1 MSSQLLTAQD
11 LATES
16 IQPLQKAGTINTDYL
31 GRTWAYVQASE
42 ALSQGDALVPESYA
56 VIDADVDA
64 AADADTRR
72 VTGTGDFT
80 TSALA
85 DMAGPLVKNSSGAIL
100 QHPNG
105 NIYWLW
111 INAGAAQGQGG
122 PIIARVDD
130 NNVDVYW
137 ANSNDGKIATALTTS
152 SDYVV
157 FTSTRVKQCDAAAG
171 TDTVGGFVQLQAGI
185 TDEYWFWALIK
196 GWGLG
201 SIDTSDSV
209 IAAGEPIVTGTT
221 DATIQGITVGGGS
234 YAAAQTTELAH
245 QIGIGAFDQDADG
258 VIPIYANCVEIFRAL
273 PEGPANIDK
282 AFPAQV

>member
-16 IQPLQKAGTINTDYL
+16 IQPLQKAGTVNTDYL

-42 ALSQGDALVPESYA
+42 ALVQGDALVPESYA
-56 VIDADVDA
+56 ILDSNVTEIVA
-64 AADADTRR
+64 ADTRR
-72 VTGTGDFT
+72 VKSASEFT
-80 TSALA
+80 TTALA
-85 DMAGPLVKNSSGAIL
+85 DMAGPLVKSAAGAIL

-105 NIYWLW
+105 NVYWLW
-111 INAGAAQGQGG
+111 INAAASQGQGG

-130 NNVDVYW
+130 DYVDVYW
-137 ANSNDGKIATALTTS
+137 VNSNDGKIATGLTLS

-157 FTSTRVKQCDAAAG
+157 FTTTRVKKSDAAIG
-171 TDTVGGFVQLQAGI
+171 VDTVGGFVQIQAGI

-201 SIDTSDSV
+201 KIDESDPA
-209 IAAGEPIVTGTT
+209 ILAGEAIVNGTDDGTVNGIATGT
-221 DATIQGITVGGGS
+221 
-234 YAAAQTTELAH
+234 AAQLAH
-245 QIGIGAFDQDADG
+245 QIGIGAFDQDANG
-258 VIPIYANCVEIFRAL
+258 VIPIYANCAEIFRSL

-282 AFPAQV
+282 AYPAQV

>member
-16 IQPLQKAGTINTDYL
+16 IQPLQKAGTISTDYL

-42 ALSQGDALVPESYA
+42 ALTQGDALIPESYA
-56 VIDADVDA
+56 AIDATVDTA
-64 AADADTRR
+64 VDADTRR
-72 VTGTGDFT
+72 VTDSGVFT
-80 TSALA
+80 TTALA
-85 DMAGPLVKNSSGAIL
+85 DMAGPLVKDSSGAIL

-122 PIIARVDD
+122 PIISRVDD
-130 NNVDVYW
+130 NSVDVYW
-137 ANSNDGKIATALTTS
+137 VNSNDGKIATALTTS
-152 SDYVV
+152 SEYVV
-157 FTSTRVKQCDAAAG
+157 FTSTRVKQGDAAAG
-171 TDTVGGFVQLQAGI
+171 TDTVGGFVQMQAGI

-201 SIDTSDSV
+201 KIDTSDTA
-209 IAAGEPIVTGTT
+209 IAAGEAIVTGTV
-221 DATIQGITVGGGS
+221 DATIQGITTGT
-234 YAAAQTTELAH
+234 AAELAH
-245 QIGIGAFDQDADG
+245 QIGIGSMDQDADG
-258 VIPIYANCVEIFRAL
+258 VIPIYANCVELFRAL

-282 AFPAQV
+282 AYPAQV

>member
-16 IQPLQKAGTINTDYL
+16 IQPLQKAGTVNTDYL

-42 ALSQGDALVPESYA
+42 ALAQGDALVPQSYA
-56 VIDADVDA
+56 IIDEDVSATA
-64 AADADTRR
+64 AADTRR

-80 TSALA
+80 TTALA
-85 DMAGPLVKNSSGAIL
+85 DMAGPLVKDSFGAIL

-105 NIYWLW
+105 NVYWLW
-111 INAGAAQGQGG
+111 INAAASQGQGG
-122 PIIARVDD
+122 PIISRVDD
-130 NNVDVYW
+130 DNVDVYW
-137 ANSNDGKIATALTTS
+137 VNSNDGKIATGLTATS
-152 SDYVV
+152 DFVV
-157 FTSTRVKQCDAAAG
+157 FTTTRVKKSDAAIG
-171 TDTVGGFVQLQAGI
+171 VDTVGGFVQMQAGI

-201 SIDTSDSV
+201 KIDTSDAV
-209 IAAGEPIVTGTT
+209 IAAGEAIVNGTDDGTVNGIATGT
-221 DATIQGITVGGGS
+221 
-234 YAAAQTTELAH
+234 AAQLAH

-258 VIPIYANCVEIFRAL
+258 VIPIYANCVEIFRSL

-282 AFPAQV
+282 AYPAQV

>member
-16 IQPLQKAGTINTDYL
+16 IQPLQKAGTVNTDYL

-42 ALSQGDALVPESYA
+42 ALAQGDALVPQSYA
-56 VIDADVDA
+56 IIDEDVSATA
-64 AADADTRR
+64 AADTRR

-80 TSALA
+80 TTALA
-85 DMAGPLVKNSSGAIL
+85 DMAGPLVKDSSGAIL

-105 NIYWLW
+105 NVYWLW

-122 PIIARVDD
+122 PIISRVDD
-130 NNVDVYW
+130 DNVDVYW
-137 ANSNDGKIATALTTS
+137 VNSNDGKIATGLTATS
-152 SDYVV
+152 DFVV
-157 FTSTRVKQCDAAAG
+157 FTTTRVKKSDAAIG
-171 TDTVGGFVQLQAGI
+171 VDTVGGFVQMQAGI

-201 SIDTSDSV
+201 KIDTSDAV
-209 IAAGEPIVTGTT
+209 IAAGEAIVNGTDDGTVNGIATGT
-221 DATIQGITVGGGS
+221 
-234 YAAAQTTELAH
+234 AAQLAH

-258 VIPIYANCVEIFRAL
+258 VIPIYANCVEIFRSL

-282 AFPAQV
+282 AYPAQV

>member
-16 IQPLQKAGTINTDYL
+16 IQPLQKAGTISTDYM

-42 ALSQGDALVPESYA
+42 ALAQGDALVPESYA
-56 VIDADVDA
+56 VIDADVDSA
-64 AADADTRR
+64 AAADTRR

-80 TSALA
+80 TTALA

-100 QHPNG
+100 QHPHG

-157 FTSTRVKQCDAAAG
+157 FTSTRVKKSDAAIG
-171 TDTVGGFVQLQAGI
+171 VDTVGGFVQLQAGI

-196 GWGLG
+196 GWGVG
-201 SIDTSDSV
+201 KIDTSDAV
-209 IAAGEPIVTGTT
+209 IAAGEAIVNGTDDGTVNGIATGTP
-221 DATIQGITVGGGS
+221 
-234 YAAAQTTELAH
+234 AQLAH

>member
-16 IQPLQKAGTINTDYL
+16 IQPLQKAGTVNTDYL

-42 ALSQGDALVPESYA
+42 ALAQGDALVPESYA
-56 VIDADVDA
+56 ILNSNVTEVVA
-64 AADADTRR
+64 ADTRR
-72 VTGTGDFT
+72 VKSASEFT
-80 TSALA
+80 TTALA
-85 DMAGPLVKNSSGAIL
+85 AMAGPLVKSAAGAIL

-105 NIYWLW
+105 NVYWLW
-111 INAGAAQGQGG
+111 IDAAASQGQGG
-122 PIIARVDD
+122 PIIARIDD
-130 NNVDVYW
+130 DYVDVYW
-137 ANSNDGKIATALTTS
+137 VNSNDGKIATGLTLS

-157 FTSTRVKQCDAAAG
+157 FTTTRVKKSDAAIG
-171 TDTVGGFVQLQAGI
+171 VDTVGGFVQLQAGI

-201 SIDTSDSV
+201 KIDTSDAV
-209 IAAGEPIVTGTT
+209 IAAGEAIVNGTDDGTVNGIATGTP
-221 DATIQGITVGGGS
+221 
-234 YAAAQTTELAH
+234 AQLAH

-258 VIPIYANCVEIFRAL
+258 VIPIYANCVEIFRSL

-282 AFPAQV
+282 AYPAQV

>member
-16 IQPLQKAGTINTDYL
+16 IQPLQKAGTISTDYM

-42 ALSQGDALVPESYA
+42 ALAQGDALVPESYA
-56 VIDADVDA
+56 VIDADVDSA
-64 AADADTRR
+64 AAADTRR

-80 TSALA
+80 TTALA

-100 QHPNG
+100 QHPHG

-157 FTSTRVKQCDAAAG
+157 FTSTRVKKSDAAIG
-171 TDTVGGFVQLQAGI
+171 VDTVGGFVQLQAGI

-196 GWGLG
+196 GWGVG
-201 SIDTSDSV
+201 KIDTSDAV
-209 IAAGEPIVTGTT
+209 IAAGEAIVNGTDDGTVNGIATGT
-221 DATIQGITVGGGS
+221 
-234 YAAAQTTELAH
+234 AAQLAH

>member
-16 IQPLQKAGTINTDYL
+16 IQPLQKAGTISTDYL
-31 GRTWAYVQASE
+31 GRTWVYVQASE

-56 VIDADVDA
+56 ILNSNVTEVVA
-64 AADADTRR
+64 ADTRR
-72 VTGTGDFT
+72 VKSASEFT
-80 TSALA
+80 TTALA
-85 DMAGPLVKNSSGAIL
+85 DMAGPLVKSAAGAIL

-105 NIYWLW
+105 NVYWLW
-111 INAGAAQGQGG
+111 IDAAASQGQGG
-122 PIIARVDD
+122 PIIARIDD
-130 NNVDVYW
+130 DYVDVYW
-137 ANSNDGKIATALTTS
+137 VNSNDGKIATGLTLS

-157 FTSTRVKQCDAAAG
+157 FTTTRVKKSDAAIG
-171 TDTVGGFVQLQAGI
+171 VDTVGGFVQLQAGI

-201 SIDTSDSV
+201 KIDTSDAV
-209 IAAGEPIVTGTT
+209 IAAGEAIVNGTDDGTVNGIATGTP
-221 DATIQGITVGGGS
+221 
-234 YAAAQTTELAH
+234 AQLAH

-258 VIPIYANCVEIFRAL
+258 VIPIYANCVEIFRSL

-282 AFPAQV
+282 AYPAQV

>member
-16 IQPLQKAGTINTDYL
+16 IQPLQKAGTISTDYM

-42 ALSQGDALVPESYA
+42 ALAQGDALVPESYA
-56 VIDADVDA
+56 VIDADVDSA
-64 AADADTRR
+64 AAADTRR

-80 TSALA
+80 TTALA
-85 DMAGPLVKNSSGAIL
+85 DMAGPLVKDSSGAIL
-100 QHPNG
+100 QHPHG

-157 FTSTRVKQCDAAAG
+157 FTSTRVKKSDAAIG
-171 TDTVGGFVQLQAGI
+171 VDTVGGFVQMQAGI

-196 GWGLG
+196 GWGVG
-201 SIDTSDSV
+201 KIDTSDAV
-209 IAAGEPIVTGTT
+209 IAAGEAIVNGTDDGTVNGIATGT
-221 DATIQGITVGGGS
+221 
-234 YAAAQTTELAH
+234 AAQLAH

-282 AFPAQV
+282 AYPAQV

>member
-16 IQPLQKAGTINTDYL
+16 IQPLQKAGTVNTDYL

-42 ALSQGDALVPESYA
+42 ALAQGDALVPESYA
-56 VIDADVDA
+56 ILNSNVTEVVA
-64 AADADTRR
+64 ADTRR
-72 VTGTGDFT
+72 VKSASEFT
-80 TSALA
+80 TTALA
-85 DMAGPLVKNSSGAIL
+85 DMAGPLVKSAAGAIL

-105 NIYWLW
+105 NVYWLW
-111 INAGAAQGQGG
+111 IDAAASQGQGG
-122 PIIARVDD
+122 PIIARIDD
-130 NNVDVYW
+130 DYVDVYW
-137 ANSNDGKIATALTTS
+137 VNSNDGKIATGLTLS

-157 FTSTRVKQCDAAAG
+157 FTTTRVKKSDAAIG
-171 TDTVGGFVQLQAGI
+171 VDTVGGFVQLQAGI

-201 SIDTSDSV
+201 KIDTSDAV
-209 IAAGEPIVTGTT
+209 IAAGEAIVNGTDDGTVNGIATGTP
-221 DATIQGITVGGGS
+221 
-234 YAAAQTTELAH
+234 AQLAH

-258 VIPIYANCVEIFRAL
+258 VIPIYANCVEIFRSL

-282 AFPAQV
+282 AYPAQV

>member
-16 IQPLQKAGTINTDYL
+16 IQPLQKAGTVNTDYL

-42 ALSQGDALVPESYA
+42 ALVQGDALVPESYA
-56 VIDADVDA
+56 ILDSNVTEIVA
-64 AADADTRR
+64 ADTRR
-72 VTGTGDFT
+72 VKSASEFT
-80 TSALA
+80 TTALA
-85 DMAGPLVKNSSGAIL
+85 DMAGPLVKSAAGAIL

-105 NIYWLW
+105 NVYWLW
-111 INAGAAQGQGG
+111 IDAAASQGQGG

-130 NNVDVYW
+130 DYVDVYW
-137 ANSNDGKIATALTTS
+137 VNSNDGKIATGLTTT

-157 FTSTRVKQCDAAAG
+157 FTTTRVKQCDAAIGA
-171 TDTVGGFVQLQAGI
+171 DTVGGFVQLQAGI

-258 VIPIYANCVEIFRAL
+258 VIPIYANCVEIFRSL

-282 AFPAQV
+282 AYPAQV

>member
-16 IQPLQKAGTINTDYL
+16 IQPLQKAGTVNTDYL

-42 ALSQGDALVPESYA
+42 ALVQGDALVPESYA
-56 VIDADVDA
+56 ILDSNVTEVVA
-64 AADADTRR
+64 ADTRR
-72 VTGTGDFT
+72 VKSASEFT
-80 TSALA
+80 TTALA
-85 DMAGPLVKNSSGAIL
+85 DMAGPLVKSAAGAIL

-105 NIYWLW
+105 NVYWLW
-111 INAGAAQGQGG
+111 INAAASQGQGG

-130 NNVDVYW
+130 DYVDVYW
-137 ANSNDGKIATALTTS
+137 VNSNDGKIATGLTLS

-157 FTSTRVKQCDAAAG
+157 FTTTRVKKSDAAIG
-171 TDTVGGFVQLQAGI
+171 VDTVGGFVQIQAGI

-201 SIDTSDSV
+201 KIDTSDAV
-209 IAAGEPIVTGTT
+209 IAAGEAIVNGTDDGTVNGIATGT
-221 DATIQGITVGGGS
+221 
-234 YAAAQTTELAH
+234 AAQLAH

-258 VIPIYANCVEIFRAL
+258 VIPIYANCVEIFRSL

-282 AFPAQV
+282 AYPAQV

>member
-16 IQPLQKAGTINTDYL
+16 IQPLQKAGTISTDYM

-42 ALSQGDALVPESYA
+42 ALAQGDALVPQSYA
-56 VIDADVDA
+56 IIDEDVSATA
-64 AADADTRR
+64 AADTRR

-80 TSALA
+80 TTALA
-85 DMAGPLVKNSSGAIL
+85 DMAGPLVKDSSGAIL

-105 NIYWLW
+105 NVYWLW
-111 INAGAAQGQGG
+111 INAAASQGQGG
-122 PIIARVDD
+122 PIISRVDD
-130 NNVDVYW
+130 DNVDVYW
-137 ANSNDGKIATALTTS
+137 VNSNDGKIATGLTTT
-152 SDYVV
+152 SDFVV
-157 FTSTRVKQCDAAAG
+157 FTTTRVKKSDAAIG
-171 TDTVGGFVQLQAGI
+171 VDTVGGFVQMQAGI

-201 SIDTSDSV
+201 KIDTSDAV
-209 IAAGEPIVTGTT
+209 IAAGEGIVNGTDDGTVNGIATGT
-221 DATIQGITVGGGS
+221 
-234 YAAAQTTELAH
+234 AAQLAH

-282 AFPAQV
+282 AYPAQV

>member
-16 IQPLQKAGTINTDYL
+16 IQPLQKAGTVNTDYL

-42 ALSQGDALVPESYA
+42 ALAQGDALVPESYA
-56 VIDADVDA
+56 VIDADVDSA
-64 AADADTRR
+64 AAADTRR

-80 TSALA
+80 TTALA

-100 QHPNG
+100 QHPHG

-157 FTSTRVKQCDAAAG
+157 FTSTRVKKSDAAIG
-171 TDTVGGFVQLQAGI
+171 VDTVGGFVQLQAGI

-196 GWGLG
+196 GWGVG
-201 SIDTSDSV
+201 KIDTSDAV
-209 IAAGEPIVTGTT
+209 IAAGEAIVNGTEDGTVNGIATGT
-221 DATIQGITVGGGS
+221 
-234 YAAAQTTELAH
+234 AAQLAH

>member
-16 IQPLQKAGTINTDYL
+16 IQPLQKAGTVNTDYL

-42 ALSQGDALVPESYA
+42 ALVQGDALVPESYA
-56 VIDADVDA
+56 ILDSNVTEVVA
-64 AADADTRR
+64 ADTRR
-72 VTGTGDFT
+72 VKSASEFT
-80 TSALA
+80 TTALA
-85 DMAGPLVKNSSGAIL
+85 DMAGPLVKSAAGAIL

-105 NIYWLW
+105 NVYWLW
-111 INAGAAQGQGG
+111 INAAASQGQGG

-130 NNVDVYW
+130 DYVDVYW
-137 ANSNDGKIATALTTS
+137 VNSNDGKIATGLTLS

-157 FTSTRVKQCDAAAG
+157 FTTTRVKKSDAAIG
-171 TDTVGGFVQLQAGI
+171 VDTVGGFVQIQAGI

-201 SIDTSDSV
+201 KIDESDPA
-209 IAAGEPIVTGTT
+209 ILAGEAIVNGTDDGTVNGIATGT
-221 DATIQGITVGGGS
+221 
-234 YAAAQTTELAH
+234 AAQLAH
-245 QIGIGAFDQDADG
+245 QIGIGAFDQDANG
-258 VIPIYANCVEIFRAL
+258 VIPIYANCVEIFRSL

-282 AFPAQV
+282 AYPAQV

>member
-16 IQPLQKAGTINTDYL
+16 IQPLQKAGTISTDYL

-42 ALSQGDALVPESYA
+42 ALTQGDALVPESYA
-56 VIDADVDA
+56 AIDATVDTA
-64 AADADTRR
+64 VDADTRR
-72 VTGTGDFT
+72 VTDSGVFT
-80 TSALA
+80 TTALA

-171 TDTVGGFVQLQAGI
+171 TDTVGGFVQMQAGI

-201 SIDTSDSV
+201 KIDTSDTA
-209 IAAGEPIVTGTT
+209 ITAGEAIVTGTV
-221 DATIQGITVGGGS
+221 DATIQGITTS
-234 YAAAQTTELAH
+234 TAAELAH
-245 QIGIGAFDQDADG
+245 QIGIGSMDQDADG
-258 VIPIYANCVEIFRAL
+258 VIPIYANCVELFRSL

-282 AFPAQV
+282 AYPAQV

>member
-16 IQPLQKAGTINTDYL
+16 IQPLQKAGTISTDYM

-42 ALSQGDALVPESYA
+42 ALAQGDALVPESYA
-56 VIDADVDA
+56 VIDADVDSA
-64 AADADTRR
+64 AAADTRR

-80 TSALA
+80 TTALA
-85 DMAGPLVKNSSGAIL
+85 DMAGPLVKDSSGAIL

-105 NIYWLW
+105 NVYWLW

-157 FTSTRVKQCDAAAG
+157 FTSTRVKKSDAAIG
-171 TDTVGGFVQLQAGI
+171 VDTVGGFVQMQAGI

-201 SIDTSDSV
+201 KIDTSDAV
-209 IAAGEPIVTGTT
+209 IAAGEAIVNGTDDGTVNGIATGT
-221 DATIQGITVGGGS
+221 
-234 YAAAQTTELAH
+234 AAQLAH

>member
-16 IQPLQKAGTINTDYL
+16 IQPLQKAGTISTDYL

-42 ALSQGDALVPESYA
+42 ALAQGDALVPESYA
-56 VIDADVDA
+56 ILNSNVTEVVA
-64 AADADTRR
+64 ADTRR
-72 VTGTGDFT
+72 VKSASEFT
-80 TSALA
+80 TTALA
-85 DMAGPLVKNSSGAIL
+85 DMAGPLVKSAAGAIL

-105 NIYWLW
+105 NVYWLW
-111 INAGAAQGQGG
+111 IDAAASQGQGG
-122 PIIARVDD
+122 PIIARIDD
-130 NNVDVYW
+130 DYVDVYW
-137 ANSNDGKIATALTTS
+137 VNSNDGKIATGLTLS

-157 FTSTRVKQCDAAAG
+157 FTTTRVKKSDAAIG
-171 TDTVGGFVQLQAGI
+171 VDTVGGFVQLQAGI

-201 SIDTSDSV
+201 KIDTSDAV
-209 IAAGEPIVTGTT
+209 IAAGEAIVNGTDDGTVNGIATGT
-221 DATIQGITVGGGS
+221 
-234 YAAAQTTELAH
+234 AAQLAH

-258 VIPIYANCVEIFRAL
+258 VIPIYANCVEIFRSL

-282 AFPAQV
+282 AYPAQV

>member
-42 ALSQGDALVPESYA
+42 ALAQGDALVPESYA
-56 VIDADVDA
+56 VIDADVDS

-80 TSALA
+80 TTALA

-157 FTSTRVKQCDAAAG
+157 FTSTRVKKSDAAIG
-171 TDTVGGFVQLQAGI
+171 VDTVGGFVQLQAGI
-185 TDEYWFWALIK
+185 TDEYWFWTLIK

-201 SIDTSDSV
+201 KIDTSDAV
-209 IAAGEPIVTGTT
+209 IAAGEAIVNGTDDGTVNGIATGT
-221 DATIQGITVGGGS
+221 
-234 YAAAQTTELAH
+234 AAQLAH

-282 AFPAQV
+282 AYPAQV

>member
-16 IQPLQKAGTINTDYL
+16 IQPLQKAGTISTDYL

-42 ALSQGDALVPESYA
+42 ALTQGDALIPESYA
-56 VIDADVDA
+56 AIDATVDTA
-64 AADADTRR
+64 VDADTRR
-72 VTGTGDFT
+72 VTDSGVFT
-80 TSALA
+80 TTALA
-85 DMAGPLVKNSSGAIL
+85 DMAGPLVKDSSGAIL

-105 NIYWLW
+105 NVYWLW
-111 INAGAAQGQGG
+111 INAAASQGQGG
-122 PIIARVDD
+122 PIISRVDD
-130 NNVDVYW
+130 DNVDVYW
-137 ANSNDGKIATALTTS
+137 VNSNDGKIATGLTTT
-152 SDYVV
+152 SDFVV
-157 FTSTRVKQCDAAAG
+157 FTTTRVKKSDAAIG
-171 TDTVGGFVQLQAGI
+171 VDTVGGFVQMQAGI

-196 GWGLG
+196 GWGVG
-201 SIDTSDSV
+201 KIDTSDAV
-209 IAAGEPIVTGTT
+209 IAAGEAIVNGTDDGTVNGIATGT
-221 DATIQGITVGGGS
+221 
-234 YAAAQTTELAH
+234 AAQLAH

>member
-42 ALSQGDALVPESYA
+42 ALAQGDALVPESYA
-56 VIDADVDA
+56 IIDADVDSA
-64 AADADTRR
+64 AAADTRR

-80 TSALA
+80 TTALA
-85 DMAGPLVKNSSGAIL
+85 DMAGPLVKDSSGAIL

-157 FTSTRVKQCDAAAG
+157 FTSTRVKKSDAAIG
-171 TDTVGGFVQLQAGI
+171 VDTVGGFVQMQAGI
-185 TDEYWFWALIK
+185 TDEYWFWGLIK
-196 GWGLG
+196 GWGVG
-201 SIDTSDSV
+201 KIDTSDAA
-209 IAAGEPIVTGTT
+209 IAAGEAIVNGTDDGTVNGIATGT
-221 DATIQGITVGGGS
+221 
-234 YAAAQTTELAH
+234 AAQLAH

-258 VIPIYANCVEIFRAL
+258 VIPIYANCVEIFRSL

-282 AFPAQV
+282 AYPAQV

>member
-16 IQPLQKAGTINTDYL
+16 IQPLQKAGTISTDYM

-42 ALSQGDALVPESYA
+42 ALAQGDALVPQSYA
-56 VIDADVDA
+56 IIDEDVSATA
-64 AADADTRR
+64 AADTRR

-80 TSALA
+80 TTALA
-85 DMAGPLVKNSSGAIL
+85 DMAGPLVKDSSGAIL

-105 NIYWLW
+105 NVYWLW
-111 INAGAAQGQGG
+111 INAAASQGQGG
-122 PIIARVDD
+122 PIISRVDD
-130 NNVDVYW
+130 DNVDVYW
-137 ANSNDGKIATALTTS
+137 VNSNDGKIATGLTTT
-152 SDYVV
+152 SDFVV
-157 FTSTRVKQCDAAAG
+157 FTTTRVKKSDAAIG
-171 TDTVGGFVQLQAGI
+171 VDTVGGFVQMQAGI

-201 SIDTSDSV
+201 KIDTSDAV
-209 IAAGEPIVTGTT
+209 IAAGEAIVNGTDDGTVNGIATGT
-221 DATIQGITVGGGS
+221 
-234 YAAAQTTELAH
+234 AAQLAH

-282 AFPAQV
+282 AYPAQV

>member
-16 IQPLQKAGTINTDYL
+16 IQPLQKAGTVNTDYL

-42 ALSQGDALVPESYA
+42 ALVQGDALVPESYA
-56 VIDADVDA
+56 ILDSNVTEIVA
-64 AADADTRR
+64 ADTRR
-72 VTGTGDFT
+72 VKSASEFT
-80 TSALA
+80 TTALA
-85 DMAGPLVKNSSGAIL
+85 DMAGPLVKSAAGAIL

-105 NIYWLW
+105 NVYWLW
-111 INAGAAQGQGG
+111 INAAASQGQGG

-130 NNVDVYW
+130 DYVDVYW
-137 ANSNDGKIATALTTS
+137 VNSNDGKIATGLTLS

-157 FTSTRVKQCDAAAG
+157 FTTTRVKKSDAAIG
-171 TDTVGGFVQLQAGI
+171 VDTVGGFVQIQAGI

-201 SIDTSDSV
+201 KIDESDPA
-209 IAAGEPIVTGTT
+209 ILAGEAIVNGTDDGTVNGIATGT
-221 DATIQGITVGGGS
+221 
-234 YAAAQTTELAH
+234 AAQLAH

-258 VIPIYANCVEIFRAL
+258 VIPIYANCVEIFRSL

-282 AFPAQV
+282 AYPAQV

>member
-42 ALSQGDALVPESYA
+42 ALAQGDALVPESYA
-56 VIDADVDA
+56 VIDADVDS

-80 TSALA
+80 TTALA
-85 DMAGPLVKNSSGAIL
+85 DMSGPLVKSAAGAIL

-157 FTSTRVKQCDAAAG
+157 FTSTRVKKSDAAIG
-171 TDTVGGFVQLQAGI
+171 VDTVGGFVQMQAGI
-185 TDEYWFWALIK
+185 TDEYWFWGLIK
-196 GWGLG
+196 GWGVG
-201 SIDTSDSV
+201 KIDTSDAV
-209 IAAGEPIVTGTT
+209 IAAGEAIVNGTDDGTVNGIATGT
-221 DATIQGITVGGGS
+221 
-234 YAAAQTTELAH
+234 AAHWHT
-245 QIGIGAFDQDADG
+245 
-258 VIPIYANCVEIFRAL
+258 R
-273 PEGPANIDK
+273 
-282 AFPAQV
+282 

>member
-16 IQPLQKAGTINTDYL
+16 IQPLQKAGTVNTDYL

-42 ALSQGDALVPESYA
+42 ALVQGDALVPESYA
-56 VIDADVDA
+56 ILDSNVTEIVA
-64 AADADTRR
+64 ADTRR
-72 VTGTGDFT
+72 VKSASEFT
-80 TSALA
+80 TTALA
-85 DMAGPLVKNSSGAIL
+85 DMAGPLVKSAAGAIL

-105 NIYWLW
+105 NVYWLW
-111 INAGAAQGQGG
+111 INAAASQGQGG

-130 NNVDVYW
+130 DYVDVYW
-137 ANSNDGKIATALTTS
+137 VNSNDGKIATGLTLS

-157 FTSTRVKQCDAAAG
+157 FTTTRVKKSDAAIG
-171 TDTVGGFVQLQAGI
+171 VDTVGGFVQLQAGI
-185 TDEYWFWALIK
+185 TDEYWFWTLIK

-201 SIDTSDSV
+201 KIDTSDAA
-209 IAAGEPIVTGTT
+209 IAAGEAIVNGTDDGTVNGIATGT
-221 DATIQGITVGGGS
+221 
-234 YAAAQTTELAH
+234 AAQLAH

-258 VIPIYANCVEIFRAL
+258 VIALYANCVEIFRAL

>member
-42 ALSQGDALVPESYA
+42 ALAQGDALVPESYA
-56 VIDADVDA
+56 VIDADVDS

-80 TSALA
+80 TTALA
-85 DMAGPLVKNSSGAIL
+85 DMAGPLVKSAAGAIL

-157 FTSTRVKQCDAAAG
+157 FTSTRVKKSDAAIG
-171 TDTVGGFVQLQAGI
+171 VDTVGGFVQLQAGI

-201 SIDTSDSV
+201 KIDTSDAV
-209 IAAGEPIVTGTT
+209 IAAGEAIVNGTDDGTVNGIATGT
-221 DATIQGITVGGGS
+221 
-234 YAAAQTTELAH
+234 AAQLAH

-258 VIPIYANCVEIFRAL
+258 VIPIYANCVEIFRSL

-282 AFPAQV
+282 AYPAQV

>member
-16 IQPLQKAGTINTDYL
+16 IQPLQKAGTVNTDYL

-42 ALSQGDALVPESYA
+42 ALAQGDALVPQSYA
-56 VIDADVDA
+56 IIDEDVSATA
-64 AADADTRR
+64 AADTRR

-80 TSALA
+80 TTALA

-100 QHPNG
+100 QHPHG

-157 FTSTRVKQCDAAAG
+157 FTSTRVKKSDAAIG
-171 TDTVGGFVQLQAGI
+171 VDTVGGFVQLQAGI

-196 GWGLG
+196 GWGVG
-201 SIDTSDSV
+201 KIDTSDAV
-209 IAAGEPIVTGTT
+209 IAAGEAIVNGTDDGTVNGIATGT
-221 DATIQGITVGGGS
+221 
-234 YAAAQTTELAH
+234 AAQLAH

-258 VIPIYANCVEIFRAL
+258 VIPIYANCVEIFRSL

-282 AFPAQV
+282 AYPAQV

>member
-16 IQPLQKAGTINTDYL
+16 IQPLQKAGTISTDYM

-42 ALSQGDALVPESYA
+42 ALAQGDALVPESYA
-56 VIDADVDA
+56 VIDADVDSA
-64 AADADTRR
+64 AAADTRR

-80 TSALA
+80 TTALA

-105 NIYWLW
+105 NVYWLW
-111 INAGAAQGQGG
+111 INAAASQGQGG
-122 PIIARVDD
+122 TIISRVDD
-130 NNVDVYW
+130 DNVDVYW
-137 ANSNDGKIATALTTS
+137 VNSNDGKIATGLTTT
-152 SDYVV
+152 SDFVV
-157 FTSTRVKQCDAAAG
+157 FTTTRVKKSDAAIG
-171 TDTVGGFVQLQAGI
+171 VDTVGGFVQMQAGI

-196 GWGLG
+196 GWGVG
-201 SIDTSDSV
+201 KIDTSDAV
-209 IAAGEPIVTGTT
+209 IAAGEAIVNGTDDGTVNGIATGT
-221 DATIQGITVGGGS
+221 
-234 YAAAQTTELAH
+234 AAQLAH

>member
-16 IQPLQKAGTINTDYL
+16 IQPLQKAGTISTDYM

-42 ALSQGDALVPESYA
+42 ALAQGDALVPQSYA
-56 VIDADVDA
+56 IIDEDVSATA
-64 AADADTRR
+64 AADTRR

-80 TSALA
+80 TTALA
-85 DMAGPLVKNSSGAIL
+85 DMAGPLVKDSSGAIL

-105 NIYWLW
+105 NVYWLW
-111 INAGAAQGQGG
+111 INAAASQGQGG
-122 PIIARVDD
+122 PIISRVDD
-130 NNVDVYW
+130 DNVDVYW
-137 ANSNDGKIATALTTS
+137 VNSNDGKIATGLTTT
-152 SDYVV
+152 SDFVV
-157 FTSTRVKQCDAAAG
+157 FTTTRVKKSDAAIG
-171 TDTVGGFVQLQAGI
+171 VDTVGGFVQMQAGI

-201 SIDTSDSV
+201 KIDTSDAV
-209 IAAGEPIVTGTT
+209 IAAGEAIVNGTDDGTVNGIATGT
-221 DATIQGITVGGGS
+221 
-234 YAAAQTTELAH
+234 AAQLAH

-258 VIPIYANCVEIFRAL
+258 VIPIYANCVEIFRSL

-282 AFPAQV
+282 AYPAQV

>member
-16 IQPLQKAGTINTDYL
+16 IQPLQKAGTISTDYM

-42 ALSQGDALVPESYA
+42 ALAQGDALVPESYA
-56 VIDADVDA
+56 VIDADVDSA
-64 AADADTRR
+64 AAADTRR

-80 TSALA
+80 TTALA

-100 QHPNG
+100 QHPHG

-157 FTSTRVKQCDAAAG
+157 FTSTRVKKSDAAIG
-171 TDTVGGFVQLQAGI
+171 VDTVGGFVQLQAGI

-196 GWGLG
+196 GWGVG
-201 SIDTSDSV
+201 KIDTSDAV
-209 IAAGEPIVTGTT
+209 IAAGEAIVNGTDDGTVNGIATGT
-221 DATIQGITVGGGS
+221 
-234 YAAAQTTELAH
+234 AAQLAH

-258 VIPIYANCVEIFRAL
+258 VIPIYANCVEIFRSL

-282 AFPAQV
+282 AYPAQV

>member
-16 IQPLQKAGTINTDYL
+16 IQPLQKAGTISTDYM

-42 ALSQGDALVPESYA
+42 ALAQGDALVPESYA
-56 VIDADVDA
+56 VIDADVDSA
-64 AADADTRR
+64 AAADTRR

-80 TSALA
+80 TTALA

-100 QHPNG
+100 QHPHG

-157 FTSTRVKQCDAAAG
+157 FTSTRVKQCDAAIGA
-171 TDTVGGFVQLQAGI
+171 DTVGGFVQLQAGI

-196 GWGLG
+196 GWGVG
-201 SIDTSDSV
+201 KIDTSDAV
-209 IAAGEPIVTGTT
+209 IAAGEAIVNGTDDGTVNGIATGT
-221 DATIQGITVGGGS
+221 
-234 YAAAQTTELAH
+234 AAQLAH

>member
-16 IQPLQKAGTINTDYL
+16 IQPLQKAGTVNTDYL

-42 ALSQGDALVPESYA
+42 ALAQGDALVPQSYA
-56 VIDADVDA
+56 IIDEDVSATA
-64 AADADTRR
+64 AADTRR

-80 TSALA
+80 TTALA

-100 QHPNG
+100 QHPHG

-157 FTSTRVKQCDAAAG
+157 FTSTRVKKSDAAIG
-171 TDTVGGFVQLQAGI
+171 VDTVGGFVQLQAGI

-196 GWGLG
+196 GWGVG
-201 SIDTSDSV
+201 KIDTSDAV
-209 IAAGEPIVTGTT
+209 IAAGEAIVNGTDDGTVNGIATGT
-221 DATIQGITVGGGS
+221 
-234 YAAAQTTELAH
+234 AAQLAH

>member
-16 IQPLQKAGTINTDYL
+16 IQPLQKAGTVNTDYL
-31 GRTWAYVQASE
+31 GRTWVYVQASE

-56 VIDADVDA
+56 ILNSNVTEVVA
-64 AADADTRR
+64 ADTRR
-72 VTGTGDFT
+72 VKSASEFT
-80 TSALA
+80 TTALA
-85 DMAGPLVKNSSGAIL
+85 DMAGPLVKSAAGAIL

-105 NIYWLW
+105 NVYWLW
-111 INAGAAQGQGG
+111 IDAAASQGQGG
-122 PIIARVDD
+122 PIIARIDD
-130 NNVDVYW
+130 DYVDVYW
-137 ANSNDGKIATALTTS
+137 VNSNDGKIATGLTLS

-157 FTSTRVKQCDAAAG
+157 FTTTRVKKSDAAIG
-171 TDTVGGFVQLQAGI
+171 VDTVGGFVQLQAGI

-201 SIDTSDSV
+201 KIDTSDAV
-209 IAAGEPIVTGTT
+209 IAAGEAIVNGTDDGTVNGIATGTP
-221 DATIQGITVGGGS
+221 
-234 YAAAQTTELAH
+234 AQLAH

-258 VIPIYANCVEIFRAL
+258 VIPIYANCVEIFRSL

-282 AFPAQV
+282 AYPAQV